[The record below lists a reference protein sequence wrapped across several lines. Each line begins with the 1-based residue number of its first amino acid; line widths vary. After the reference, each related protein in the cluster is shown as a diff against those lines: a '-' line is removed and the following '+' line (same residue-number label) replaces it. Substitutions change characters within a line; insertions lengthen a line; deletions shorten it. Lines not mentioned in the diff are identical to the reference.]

1 MENYCLELKFN
12 VLLFIKFK
20 LLGIK
25 QITPSQKD
33 VLKNLFTKKIDK
45 YTPSITFLTK
55 YQIKKFEKRCLE
67 ENIHCSYEI
76 DVNYKYK
83 NDYNKN
89 PFLIYLTKEKAK
101 ENIRALKNEKNIL
114 LNFQVY
120 ILKKFVEKHLIII
133 INLLMFLQI

>member
-1 MENYCLELKFN
+1 M
-12 VLLFIKFK
+12 FK

-67 ENIHCSYEI
+67 ENIHSSYEI

-89 PFLIYLTKEKAK
+89 PFLIYLTKEKSK
-101 ENIRALKNEKNIL
+101 ENTRALKNEKNIL

-120 ILKKFVEKHLIII
+120 ILKKFVEK
-133 INLLMFLQI
+133 Q

>member
-1 MENYCLELKFN
+1 M
-12 VLLFIKFK
+12 FK

-25 QITPSQKD
+25 QITPSQRD

-45 YTPSITFLTK
+45 YVPSITFLTK
-55 YQIKKFEKRCLE
+55 YQMIKFEKRCLE
-67 ENIHCSYEI
+67 ENIPSSYEI

-83 NDYNKN
+83 NNYNKVS
-89 PFLIYLTKEKAK
+89 FIIYLTKEKAK
-101 ENIRALKNEKNIL
+101 GNIRVLKNEKNIL